1 MAKSAEAFRTISE
14 VSEILET
21 PAHVLRFWESQFSQ
35 VRPLKR
41 AGGRR
46 YYRPQDVALLGGIR
60 KLLHD
65 DGITIR
71 GVQKILREQGARQ
84 VAAISGLSE
93 DGALVAE
100 VVAPA
105 GAALESPPVAAPQGD
120 VMDQPAPKPETTD
133 VPEAAKAP
141 VAPPPAAPA
150 ATPSPSAA
158 EPDTGGDREP
168 FLPFLPMPE
177 PREPAPEA
185 PMVVDAPTLPRTAPA
200 PVIPMSGVSGSEDP
214 AAVRLRHADIVR
226 AGARRDALAAV
237 YARLR
242 TLRERRRG
250 PVPSGPSGAQD

>member
-84 VAAISGLSE
+84 VAALSGLSE
-93 DGALVAE
+93 DGALVVE
-100 VVAPA
+100 VLAPA
-105 GAALESPPVAAPQGD
+105 DIPADEPLAATGTVAAESPAHESTSA
-120 VMDQPAPKPETTD
+120 PAPEEP
-133 VPEAAKAP
+133 AQS
-141 VAPPPAAPA
+141 APPPDSPPLP
-150 ATPSPSAA
+150 TPSQPEAPSAGG
-158 EPDTGGDREP
+158 DTDREP
-168 FLPFLPMPE
+168 LLPFLPMPA
-177 PREPAPEA
+177 PPAPEA
-185 PMVVDAPTLPRTAPA
+185 PMMVDAPVPPRVATVIALSA
-200 PVIPMSGVSGSEDP
+200 TSNQDDPV
-214 AAVRLRHADIVR
+214 AVRLRHCDIVR
-226 AGARRDALAAV
+226 AGAHRADLAAL
-237 YARLR
+237 YLRLKNLHARR
-242 TLRERRRG
+242 QSPG
-250 PVPSGPSGAQD
+250 SDGPSGAQD